1 MISVIKTYDSD
12 VAVKLGGC
20 DSCGCHEDLVTVS
33 FYRDAGEA
41 WKTTGIVL
49 CRKCMETAIRT
60 MHAAASDD
68 KFWED
73 E

>member
-33 FYRDAGEA
+33 LYQDACQVTRA
-41 WKTTGIVL
+41 KHQ
-49 CRKCMETAIRT
+49 RRNQKN
-60 MHAAASDD
+60 
-68 KFWED
+68 
-73 E
+73 